1 MFISHK
7 YKVIFIHIQRTG
19 GNSIQKIFEQFDP
32 DLVAKVHIKPN
43 QNRLKHCFITDIK
56 DVIENDIFQDYLKF
70 TIIRN
75 PYDRIVSWYF
85 KIKHETIDE
94 PLAQD
99 AKMLG
104 DKVMLEVNK
113 HANNFDEFLALPDN
127 HDLFNRFHIN
137 QLDYITKNNTVLV
150 DKILSF
156 ENLASDFNDLANEI
170 DFAGKLL
177 HSNKSKRNSDY
188 QNYYNDMTKNMIFQ
202 RFKKDFDYFGYKF

>member
-56 DVIENDIFQDYLKF
+56 DAIENDIFQDYLKF
-70 TIIRN
+70 TVIRN

-137 QLDYITKNNTVLV
+137 QLDYIIENNTVLV

-156 ENLASDFNDLANEI
+156 ENLANDFNNLANEI

-188 QNYYNDMTKNMIFQ
+188 KNYYTDTTKNMIFQ